1 MGQCC
6 AQAKPPS
13 DSFKD
18 ITIDNVHTSNTKV
31 FRRAVT
37 ENIFTNFKIK
47 RINKNSFGNCEKAL
61 KIINQKVFGKTK
73 SSQNMIQILKTSTH
87 SSSNNLGKFNFSRFH
102 SKVGPI
108 ESHKEKADVIEEEED
123 E

>member
-47 RINKNSFGNCEKAL
+47 QE
-61 KIINQKVFGKTK
+61 
-73 SSQNMIQILKTSTH
+73 
-87 SSSNNLGKFNFSRFH
+87 
-102 SKVGPI
+102 
-108 ESHKEKADVIEEEED
+108 
-123 E
+123 